1 MNKSSIEIT
10 DQAYL
15 IRLQKVDFDYV
26 RVRQVL
32 NLLMAREQTVGEF
45 SEKDL
50 LGEDDLRS
58 RQAVE
63 LGDRF
68 DHLSDK

>member
-15 IRLQKVDFDYV
+15 IRLQKVDFDYA

-45 SEKDL
+45 SEKDP